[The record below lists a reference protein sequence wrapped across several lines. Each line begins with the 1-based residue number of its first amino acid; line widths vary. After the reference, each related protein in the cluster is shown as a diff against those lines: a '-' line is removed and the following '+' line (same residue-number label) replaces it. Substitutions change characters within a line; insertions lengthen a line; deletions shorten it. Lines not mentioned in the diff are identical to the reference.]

1 MKLIVLTALAA
12 ALCLP
17 VAVSAQQAPPESAVQ
32 QAPAGTQQA
41 TPKVYRRWS
50 RLLNGVNLSNQQHD
64 QIQSV
69 LDQYAQAHP
78 AGSQH
83 VPGAARQLH
92 DQIFGILTQQQQT
105 QVQQNVQQMRTEQ
118 RQRRQQKQQ
127 QQQQQQNTAPPA
139 TR

>member
-1 MKLIVLTALAA
+1 MRAMKLFALAA
-12 ALCLP
+12 LTAALSLP
-17 VAVSAQQAPPESAVQ
+17 VAVSAQQAAPQPATQ

-50 RLLNGVNLSNQQHD
+50 RLLNGVNLSNQQHE
-64 QIQSV
+64 QIQNL

-92 DQIFGILTQQQQT
+92 DQIFGILTQQQQA
-105 QVQQNVQQMRTEQ
+105 QVQQNVQQAHAAHH
-118 RQRRQQKQQ
+118 QRRQQT
-127 QQQQQQNTAPPA
+127 QQQNPAPGA
-139 TR
+139 TP